1 MPYLSSNSVLSFAKE
16 TDFGDMP
23 SRNSSNFNNAF
34 GITDR
39 DVELPDRRQNVRPV
53 QSFGVGRKY
62 SNVIKQN
69 FEYAGTIPFLPL
81 DGKVFY
87 WAFGADSTEQ
97 KDLDGD
103 GTADDLVHNV
113 SSREEFGMP
122 SVSLLGSLKGNSSS
136 PTFQRA
142 WPGTVCSTAS
152 FSASVQGELSMEA
165 SIYSL
170 TPRDW
175 DDSISSVPDAVV
187 PDSETGYGEAG
198 VGRPYQWFHVGGENG
213 QVDIG
218 GDNIT
223 RLEEIQVRYD
233 NRLQPKYYFR
243 SGDLDGEGEAGDSGR
258 APAEYIQRLPR
269 YTVTGRFVPNN
280 RLTGNAD
287 SIYERLMSGDLVDF
301 SIKFERA
308 TKDYIKFEVD
318 NARVTQSPH
327 GLRSDGEEVVARFD
341 LTPEEITMEI
351 ADPNQTSNA
360 YSNGW
365 Q

>member
-1 MPYLSSNSVLSFAKE
+1 
-16 TDFGDMP
+16 MP
-23 SRNSSNFNNAF
+23 SRTSANFDNAF

-62 SNVIKQN
+62 SNIIRQN

-87 WAFGADSTEQ
+87 WAFGADSFS
-97 KDLDGD
+97 DPD
-103 GTADDLVHNV
+103 GTTGSGDERHQL
-113 SSREEFGMP
+113 SSRETFGMP
-122 SVSLLGSLKGNSSS
+122 SVSLLAALKDT

-142 WPGTVCSTAS
+142 WPGTVCSSAT
-152 FSASVQGELSMEA
+152 FSAAVQSELSMEA

-175 DDSISSVPDAVV
+175 DDSISTVPNAVV
-187 PDSETGYGEAG
+187 PDSTAQT
-198 VGRPYQWFHVGGENG
+198 GRPYQWFHVDGSNG
-213 QVDIG
+213 QVTIG

-243 SGDLDGEGEAGDSGR
+243 SGDLSGEGEAGDAGR

-269 YTVTGRFVPNN
+269 YTVTGRLVPNE

-287 SIYERLMSGDLVDF
+287 SIYQRLMNGDLVDF

-308 TKDYIKFEVD
+308 TNDYVD
-318 NARVTQSPH
+318 FQVTNARVTQAPH
-327 GLRSDGEEVVARFD
+327 GLRSDGEEIVARFD
-341 LTPEEITMEI
+341 LSPEEVQIEV
-351 ADPNQTSNA
+351 ADPNEQTQA
-360 YSNGW
+360 YSSLSDW
-365 Q
+365 R